1 MRKFGTDKPDLM
13 EFQIGDS
20 DKIYSIPY
28 PASLPA
34 PLLIEMSELEGN
46 DVDAFKFQYK
56 ILKMYIGDIVDT
68 LTSKDI
74 AEIIGEW
81 YKGAEEQGAEVGES

>member
-1 MRKFGTDKPDLM
+1 
-13 EFQIGDS
+13 
-20 DKIYSIPY
+20 
-28 PASLPA
+28 
-34 PLLIEMSELEGN
+34 MSELEGN

-56 ILKMYIGDIVDT
+56 LLKLYIGDIVDT

-74 AEIIGEW
+74 ADIIGEW